1 MDFSSDGAGGSLTE
15 SPLGAIA
22 RGKIVALRCEGERGV
37 PTCARVLLQP
47 DDDDDCGGWG
57 WIHEGC
63 VSLSFTSVE

>member
-37 PTCARVLLQP
+37 PTCARVLHCCSLTTTTVE
-47 DDDDDCGGWG
+47 GGDG
-57 WIHEGC
+57 LMRAVC
-63 VSLSFTSVE
+63 R